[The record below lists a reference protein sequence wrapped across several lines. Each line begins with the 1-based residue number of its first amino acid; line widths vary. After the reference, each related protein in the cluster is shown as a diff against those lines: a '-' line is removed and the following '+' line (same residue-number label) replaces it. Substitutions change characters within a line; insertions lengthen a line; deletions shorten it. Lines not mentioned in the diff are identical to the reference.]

1 MELNLMIIGAMVLLM
16 IIGGFYIELL
26 NKLEERKRQKIR
38 KEIWGRL

>member
-1 MELNLMIIGAMVLLM
+1 MVLNLMIIGGMVLLM